1 MAAHFLL
8 PVAGLATVVAE
19 DSEALLSA
27 RFSLMDLPDFF
38 DAAWRGDLSAMI
50 APLEQSRNGS

>member
-8 PVAGLATVVAE
+8 PVTGLATVVAE

-50 APLEQSRNGS
+50 AP